1 VTAPTETAPSSPTTL
16 YRFFDAEGQLLY
28 VGITRRGANRWRNH
42 EQVKAW
48 WGQVSSSTVEH
59 VADHQPDRSDQIV
72 RLGDLLDAR
81 QVATLLGLSRS
92 TGVAVYRSARKADGS
107 LRHPD
112 FPQPVLPCDG
122 PVAGA
127 SYYWLLQD
135 VVTFL
140 AANPGL
146 ARKARDAGTP
156 PS

>member
-1 VTAPTETAPSSPTTL
+1 
-16 YRFFDAEGQLLY
+16 
-28 VGITRRGANRWRNH
+28 
-42 EQVKAW
+42 
-48 WGQVSSSTVEH
+48 VSSSTVEH
-59 VADHQPDRSDQIV
+59 FADHAAARRAETEAIRTERPLHNIVGSVRDRRPSRPYVSDQPDRSDQIV